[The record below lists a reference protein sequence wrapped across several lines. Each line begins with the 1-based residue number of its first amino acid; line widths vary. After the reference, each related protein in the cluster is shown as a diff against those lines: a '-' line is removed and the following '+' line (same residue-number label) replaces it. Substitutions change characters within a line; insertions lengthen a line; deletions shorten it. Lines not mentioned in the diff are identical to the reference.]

1 MFEYLTNDKY
11 ENIVGLL
18 KDVNIVV
25 AGRENLIF
33 QSKFSSIAT
42 SLNNQSEL
50 LSELLNEIYGV
61 NYKVIVLSND
71 EWDYEK
77 KKYIDNLNN
86 KYVYKMKE
94 EKNKAQNNV
103 KNEESSSL
111 GVNDLVNILGAE
123 VIEYK

>member
-1 MFEYLTNDKY
+1 M
-11 ENIVGLL
+11 I
-18 KDVNIVV
+18 I
-25 AGRENLIF
+25 
-33 QSKFSSIAT
+33 
-42 SLNNQSEL
+42 SE
-50 LSELLNEIYGV
+50 E
-61 NYKVIVLSND
+61 K
-71 EWDYEK
+71 K